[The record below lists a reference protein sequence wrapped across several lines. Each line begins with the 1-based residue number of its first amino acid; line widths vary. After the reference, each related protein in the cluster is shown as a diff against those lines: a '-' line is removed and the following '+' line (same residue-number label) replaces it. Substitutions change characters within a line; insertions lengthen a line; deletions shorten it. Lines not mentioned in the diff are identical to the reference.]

1 MSGGSSWRSPKAAER
16 YALHDYADFAQE
28 FLRRNHNYRRDYYA
42 TMERI
47 ALAPETRLKEQEG
60 LAGRWGLSFPH
71 CSALGSTHTTG
82 TVVAESG
89 TRRRRP

>member
-1 MSGGSSWRSPKAAER
+1 MSGESSWRSPAYSEQ
-16 YALHDYADFAQE
+16 YASHDFADFAQE
-28 FLRRNHNYRRDYYA
+28 FLQRNAVYRADYDA
-42 TMERI
+42 TIDRI
-47 ALAPETRLKEQEG
+47 VATPETRLKEQEG

-71 CSALGSTHTTG
+71 CSALGSTHATG